1 MSKLNFEYS
10 QMPPGL
16 VENIPEVQKNE
27 RVPGMTSR
35 EPEGVKFPRNIPSK
49 SASDDETS
57 CARRHTLTQAF
68 RKDGRF

>member
-10 QMPPGL
+10 QMPPSL

-57 CARRHTLTQAF
+57 
-68 RKDGRF
+68 